1 MQGGNSKFQQRKY
14 GPYQIVKK
22 INNNAY
28 VVDLLTWM
36 RISKTFNVP
45 NLTLFQLDMNLGYP
59 ESNSR
64 MSFSQVEVTEQGVRS
79 NQQKSL
85 FWLF

>member
-1 MQGGNSKFQQRKY
+1 MLVMIFISKVQQRKY

-28 VVDLLTWM
+28 VVDFPTWM
-36 RISKTFNVP
+36 RISKTFNVAE
-45 NLTLFQLDMNLGYP
+45 MNLRYP

-64 MSFSQVEVTEQGVRS
+64 MSFSQVEGTDTS
-79 NQQKSL
+79 C
-85 FWLF
+85 